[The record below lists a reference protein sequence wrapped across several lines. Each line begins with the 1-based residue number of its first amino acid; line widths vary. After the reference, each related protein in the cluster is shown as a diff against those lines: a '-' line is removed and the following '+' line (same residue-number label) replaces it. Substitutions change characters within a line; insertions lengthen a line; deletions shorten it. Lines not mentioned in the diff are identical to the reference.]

1 MYPQVEIKNRSVEN
15 DEQTV
20 LLSLPVNLMD
30 YDKFF
35 LYPNMIKLTPHF
47 YLVVSVIIT
56 ETALKHLL
64 LPLLHFI

>member
-30 YDKFF
+30 HDKFF
-35 LYPNMIKLTPHF
+35 FVPQYD
-47 YLVVSVIIT
+47 
-56 ETALKHLL
+56 
-64 LPLLHFI
+64 